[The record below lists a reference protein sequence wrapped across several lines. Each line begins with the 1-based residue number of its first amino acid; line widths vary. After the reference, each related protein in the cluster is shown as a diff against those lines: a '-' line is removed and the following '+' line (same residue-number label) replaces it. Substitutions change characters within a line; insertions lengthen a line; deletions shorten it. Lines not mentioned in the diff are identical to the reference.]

1 MGSYLQDVDIKVDIK
16 REKRRKN
23 IFNIQLPVYIGPIS
37 LWVFL
42 FVLAPLAIILFFSL
56 LQSGDFGRIVYKFT
70 LKNYQSLIKTG
81 YLRILIR
88 SLYYS
93 FLTSIICIM
102 IGYPIAYYISKH
114 GGKRKSLFLLLIII
128 PSWTAYLIRLYA
140 FKTITSR
147 TGLLNNLLLQ
157 LNIISTPLEMLYT
170 PTTVIL
176 GLVYTWLPFMILPL
190 FASIEGLDPS
200 LLEAAYDLGANPFTR
215 FFKITVPLSKGGLI
229 AGTIL
234 VFIPSLGDWLVP
246 ALLGGAKVMMIGNLI
261 AHKFIQVGDIPGGAS
276 LAIFLSAIVVLVLY
290 LSIKFGGEDALEK
303 LV

>member
-1 MGSYLQDVDIKVDIK
+1 MGSDL
-16 REKRRKN
+16 RKRRKF
-23 IFNIQLPVYIGPIS
+23 FNIRFPFYVLPIS
-37 LWVFL
+37 VWVIL
-42 FVLAPLAIILFFSL
+42 FVLAPLIIILVFSV
-56 LQSGDFGRIVYKFT
+56 LQTGDFGRIVYKFT
-70 LKNYQSLIKTG
+70 LKNYKLLIQAG
-81 YLRILIR
+81 YLQILIR
-88 SLYYS
+88 SLLLS
-93 FLTSIICIM
+93 LLTSIFCTL
-102 IGYPIAYYISKH
+102 IGYPLAYFISKY
-114 GGKRKSLFLLLIII
+114 GGKWKTLFLLLIII

-157 LNIISTPLEMLYT
+157 LRIISSPLELLYT
-170 PTTVIL
+170 PLTVVL

-190 FASIEGLDPS
+190 FASMDGLDPS
-200 LLEAAYDLGANPFTR
+200 LLEAAYDLGANPFSR
-215 FFKITVPLSKGGLI
+215 FFKVTVPLTRGGLI

-261 AHKFIQVGDIPGGAS
+261 AHKFIQIGDIPRGAC

-290 LSIKFGGEDALEK
+290 LSIKLGGEEALEK

>member
-1 MGSYLQDVDIKVDIK
+1 MGSDLRK
-16 REKRRKN
+16 RKK
-23 IFNIQLPVYIGPIS
+23 IFNIQLSIYILPIS
-37 LWVFL
+37 VWVIL
-42 FVLAPLAIILFFSL
+42 FVLAPLVIILVFSL

-70 LKNYQSLIKTG
+70 LKNYKLLIQAG
-81 YLRILIR
+81 YLRTLLR
-88 SLYYS
+88 SLLLS
-93 FLTSIICIM
+93 LLTSILCM
-102 IGYPIAYYISKH
+102 LLGYPLAYYISKY
-114 GGKRKSLFLLLIII
+114 GGKWKTLFLLLIII

-157 LNIISTPLEMLYT
+157 LHIISSPLELLYT
-170 PTTVIL
+170 PLTVVL

-190 FASIEGLDPS
+190 FASLDGLDPS

-215 FFKITVPLSKGGLI
+215 FFKITVPLTRGGLI

-261 AHKFIQVGDIPGGAS
+261 AHKFIQVGDIPRGSA
-276 LAIFLSAIVVLVLY
+276 LAIFLSAIVVLMLY
-290 LSIKFGGEDALEK
+290 LSIKWGGEEALEK